1 METME
6 LIELFNQNKDRLQR
20 NCFLYV
26 KVYLDDGNMT
36 IDLKEDGNDIHLS
49 SNGFL
54 TINNVVFYNI
64 GIIWDIEFH

>member
-6 LIELFNQNKDRLQR
+6 LIELINQNKDRLQR

>member
-1 METME
+1 MDIME
-6 LIELFNQNKDRLQR
+6 LTELINEYKDRFNR

-26 KVYLDDGNMT
+26 KVFLDDGNLT
-36 IDLKEDGNDIHLS
+36 IDLKEDGNDINLS

-54 TINNVVFYNI
+54 TINNVVFYDI

>member
-6 LIELFNQNKDRLQR
+6 LIELINQNKDRLQK

-64 GIIWDIEFH
+64 EIIWDIEFH